1 LEEEKKPQ
9 TQEVKTGE
17 KEEKKVKLGPSSENF
32 STLFEESIQHR
43 HIEEGEIVKG
53 VVVSVEKDYVMVD
66 IGDKCEGQV
75 PVEELK
81 EENGEVGVKPGEE
94 IEVLVEQRQEEQGI
108 IFLSKAKAE
117 KKRLWETLDQA
128 YHHQNPVKGK
138 IIERVKGGYKV
149 DLGGVFAF
157 MPGSQAD
164 LRPVREP
171 DKLVGKEDY
180 FQVVK
185 FNRRRLNVVVSRRA
199 VLEKKL
205 KDLREQTLTGI
216 EEGMIIKGKVK
227 NLTEYGAFIDIGG
240 LDGLLHITDMS
251 WRRINHPSEI
261 LSVGDE
267 LEVKVAKFDRAN
279 ARVSLSLK
287 DLEPDPWLNVDKR
300 YPVGTIVKGKVTNV
314 MDYGAFVELEPGV
327 EGLVHVSEMSW
338 SKKRISASDVVNLGQ
353 MVEARVLN
361 IDLTN
366 RKINLGMKQV
376 LPNPWEIIAQKY
388 PVGTKV
394 RGKVKN
400 ITNFGI
406 FIGLEEEIDGLVHIS
421 DISWVKKFRHPK
433 ELFKKGD
440 EVECLVREVDPERKR
455 FSLSIKDLQPDPW
468 SQVPE
473 KYRPGKRVMAKVVS
487 ITDFGVFAELEEG
500 IEGLIHISEL
510 SDKQIKDP
518 KELVQVGQELKV
530 EILSV
535 DAIER
540 RIRLSLKAAEQ
551 PEPEQE
557 PEQYQPPEWDG
568 TSKLGEIIQK
578 KLAEAKGKELFAN
591 ETLEKKPSA
600 ETNTKPD
607 ETKTENKN
615 D

>member
-17 KEEKKVKLGPSSENF
+17 KEEKKVELGQGQENF
-32 STLFEESIQHR
+32 STLFEESVQHR
-43 HIEEGEIVKG
+43 HIDEGEIVKG

-81 EENGEVGVKPGEE
+81 EGSGEISVKPGEE
-94 IEVLVEQRQEEQGI
+94 IEVLVEERQEEQGI

-117 KKRLWETLDQA
+117 KKRLWEVLDQA
-128 YHHQNPVKGK
+128 YHQQQAVKGK

-149 DLGGVFAF
+149 DLGGVIAF

-267 LEVKVAKFDRAN
+267 LEVKVAKFDRAR

-287 DLEPDPWLNVDKR
+287 DLEPDPWMNVDKR

-314 MDYGAFVELEPGV
+314 TDYGAFVELEPGV

-338 SKKRISASDVVNLGQ
+338 SKKRISASDIVKMGQ
-353 MVEARVLN
+353 MVEARVLS
-361 IDLTN
+361 IDLVN
-366 RKINLGMKQV
+366 RKINLGIKQV

-388 PVGTKV
+388 PVGAKV
-394 RGKVKN
+394 RGKIKN

-406 FIGLEEEIDGLVHIS
+406 FIGLDEEIDGLVHIS

-455 FSLSIKDLQPDPW
+455 FGLSIKDLQTDPW

-518 KELVQVGQELKV
+518 KELVQSGQELKV

-535 DAIER
+535 DAEER

-551 PEPEQE
+551 PEPEQKA
-557 PEQYQPPEWDG
+557 EQYQPPEWDG

-591 ETLEKKPSA
+591 DALEKKSSV
-600 ETNTKPD
+600 ETNSRRDEPKP
-607 ETKTENKN
+607 ENKK
-615 D
+615 